1 MRQAQRAAGAASGRR
16 RANRQVGLAPCLGGD
31 ASYGKMNLEAP
42 SMTANWYLVAPRTP
56 KSISSTCRRCPAPT
70 RSAAE
75 YLQMIPE

>member
-1 MRQAQRAAGAASGRR
+1 M
-16 RANRQVGLAPCLGGD
+16 GGD
-31 ASYGKMNLEAP
+31 ASYGRMNLEAP

-75 YLQMIPE
+75 YLQIIPE